1 MKQLDRYVLGE
12 MVLPFV
18 GGVLLIVVMLIGN
31 TLFPLIQTI
40 AQYHIPLL
48 VVLKLIVFNVPTV
61 LTLTLPAGMALSAA
75 WVVNRMA
82 RDSEVTVI
90 RMAGVSL
97 RRYFLPI
104 IVVGAL
110 ATLFSFWVGDKIAPE
125 AFHQQKETENSM
137 LAYTL
142 QASPTVAANKVFTY
156 QNYSFHIRQI
166 RKDPGGDPNKL
177 QLFGVTIYENPTDP
191 NGFPALITA
200 QTASYDQDVWTLHD
214 MVFHHLNSKGQETV
228 EASGKQTVLNLH
240 VPLTDLAESGAAAP
254 EEMTLG
260 QLGSTMEALASTGQS
275 GTDTFRAIAFGYYAK
290 YALPFVC
297 LAFAFCAPPLA
308 LRFAKTGAY
317 TGIFLSIVLVWVAW
331 NTLLLTKF
339 LGLSGTLSP
348 AIAAWSPDIL
358 FGVLGLYFLWRIE

>member
-1 MKQLDRYVLGE
+1 MKRLDRYLLGE

-18 GGVLLIVVMLIGN
+18 GGVMLIVVMLIGN

-40 AQYHIPLL
+40 VQYSIPLSVVAKL
-48 VVLKLIVFNVPTV
+48 VLFNVPTV

-75 WVVNRMA
+75 WAVNRFA

-97 RRYFLPI
+97 RRFFRPI

-110 ATLFSFWVGDKIAPE
+110 TTLFSFWVGDQIAPQ

-142 QASPTVAANKVFTY
+142 QASPTLAADKVFTF
-156 QNYSFHIRQI
+156 QQYSFHIHQI
-166 RKDPGGDPNKL
+166 QKDPKGDPNKL
-177 QLFGVTIYENPTDP
+177 LLAGVTIYENATDP
-191 NGFPALITA
+191 NGFPILTTA
-200 QTASYDQDVWTLHD
+200 KTAAYSHDVWTLHD
-214 MVFHHLNSKGQETV
+214 FVRHILSQDGQEQY
-228 EASGKQTVLNLH
+228 EIGGRELVLNLH
-240 VPLTDLAESGAAAP
+240 VPLTSLAESGTLAP
-254 EEMTLG
+254 EELSIAQLRSEMNALG
-260 QLGSTMEALASTGQS
+260 TTGES

-290 YALPFVC
+290 FALPFVC
-297 LAFAFCAPPLA
+297 LAFALCAPPLA

-317 TGIFLSIVLVWVAW
+317 IGIFLSIVMVWVAW

-339 LGLSGTLSP
+339 LGLSGKLSP
-348 AIAAWSPDIL
+348 ALAAWSPDLL
-358 FGVLGLYFLWRIE
+358 FGLVGLYLLWRIE